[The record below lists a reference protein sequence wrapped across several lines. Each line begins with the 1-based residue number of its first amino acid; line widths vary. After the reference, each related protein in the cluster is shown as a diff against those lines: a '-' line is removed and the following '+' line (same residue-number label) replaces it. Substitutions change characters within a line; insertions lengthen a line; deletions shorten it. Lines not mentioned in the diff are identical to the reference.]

1 MIIKNKSVF
10 FKAAIVFLFFCI
22 LSIITFKGYC
32 KVYKNFGFDA
42 QALLTWDYS
51 SYKGFFPYK
60 DTFYPYGLFS
70 YYEDNLLFFQL
81 ISFFL
86 SPILYTL
93 VFVIFRK
100 VWQDKLYTLISFVI
114 FYLFIERYTGSQAF
128 ERYGIIVI
136 FSCIAALNF
145 YKNTFVSKL
154 AAFIY
159 GVSIGIIFSLFH
171 DQGIYGFLI
180 VLIFILINPV
190 LRKRFEVL
198 RSDHYYKYILLSFTM
213 LIGGMFIGVLP
224 FFVFLFRHNIVY
236 DFVAFILKLSDL
248 ALYAK
253 TSFIPYSRSP
263 ENMFTF
269 LALFLTVSLIVYK
282 VYFKKQKQDK
292 VFYLQISLA
301 LVIIL
306 LEQKSLLR
314 SIASS
319 ITFVALILYILLFY
333 QFKKALNIYKI
344 NINKILIYLIVLGA
358 FTIFRLQSQPLDA
371 AYKKEKLESG
381 VCLKK
386 NINNFLAGN
395 KDYALVRQKLENELD
410 YKGKIFSFPANPI
423 FYMLNKQ
430 MPPYYS
436 NIYDSSSFK
445 AQEKQVE
452 YIKENGIQYIIYN
465 KKVLSIQ
472 DSIPDFIRAN
482 FELKFILN
490 NFTPVDKVGD
500 FLLFKKDSGNDIFKE
515 KFLDAVPQLRKY
527 LLQVD
532 FAAIPKSEGLHKKS
546 FVKRNN
552 NIIFSKSSV
561 QNVNSFLANESI
573 ESDNTV
579 FVVWGSNESQKGN
592 RTSIT
597 LKTNDNLETTIFF
610 HQCSNRTPC
619 IINLSRIPL
628 FYKKRIIEKIMVGPS
643 FKDLIEIRNRY
654 DDNEL
659 W

>member
-10 FKAAIVFLFFCI
+10 FESAIVFLFLCI

-32 KVYKNFGFDA
+32 KIYKNFGFDDQVLA
-42 QALLTWDYS
+42 TWGYS
-51 SYKGFFPYK
+51 SYSGLLPYK

-70 YYEDNLLFFQL
+70 YYESNLLFFQL

-93 VFVIFRK
+93 VFIIFRN

-114 FYLFIERYTGSQAF
+114 FYLFIERYTGSQTF
-128 ERYGIIVI
+128 ERYGIIIV
-136 FSCIAALNF
+136 FASIAALYF
-145 YKNTFVSKL
+145 YKNTFLSKL

-159 GVSIGIIFSLFH
+159 GVSIGVIFSLFH

-180 VLIFILINPV
+180 VFIFIFINPV

-198 RSDHYYKYILLSFTM
+198 RSARYYKYIFLSICI
-213 LIGGMFIGVLP
+213 LISGIFIGVLP
-224 FFVFLFRHNIVY
+224 FFVFLFKHNIVY
-236 DFVAFILKLSDL
+236 DFVGFILKLSDP

-263 ENMFTF
+263 ENIFTF
-269 LALFLTVSLIVYK
+269 LALFLTVFLIVYK

-292 VFYLQISLA
+292 IFYLQISLT

-306 LEQKSLLR
+306 LEQKSLIR

-319 ITFVALILYILLFY
+319 ITFVALILYIFLFY
-333 QFKKALNIYKI
+333 EFEKLLNTYKI
-344 NINKILIYLIVLGA
+344 RANKILIYFIVLGA
-358 FTIFRLQSQPLDA
+358 FTVFRLQSLDTA
-371 AYKKEKLESG
+371 QKKEKLESSA
-381 VCLKK
+381 CLKK

-395 KDYALVRQKLENELD
+395 KDYALVKQKLGNELG
-410 YKGKIFSFPANPI
+410 YKGKIFSFPGDPI

-436 NIYDSSSFK
+436 NVYDSSSFI
-445 AQEKQVE
+445 AQKKQIE
-452 YIKENGIQYIIYN
+452 YIKESDIQYIIYN

-472 DSIPDFIRAN
+472 DGVPDFIRAN

-500 FLLFKKDSGNDIFKE
+500 LLLFKKDSGNDIFKE
-515 KFLDAVPQLRKY
+515 KFLYAVPQLRKY

-546 FVKRNN
+546 FVKSNN

-573 ESDNTV
+573 KSDNTV
-579 FVVWGSNESQKGN
+579 FVVWGSNENQKGN

-597 LKTNDNLETTIFF
+597 LKTNENLETTIFF

-628 FYKKRIIEKIMVGPS
+628 FYKKRIIEKIIVGPS